1 MTSPGSLLVLGG
13 TSWLGGTVARHAA
26 EHGHR
31 VTCLARGSSGTAP
44 EAVEFIGADR
54 SDPDAAYATV
64 AERSWDAV
72 IDLARQPQHV
82 RGAVSALSERV
93 SHWIFVS
100 TCSVYADNSVA
111 GADES
116 ATLHDPWEGDGLA
129 PDEAYGPAKVACERV
144 VLESCPEALV
154 ARSGLI
160 VGYGDRSDRFGY
172 WPTRFARSARSVS
185 SAASPV
191 SSAEPILVPPLLDNL
206 QVVEVRDLASWLVRA
221 AETQISGIVNA
232 MGDPFPLAELMDV
245 CQEETGGR
253 PRRVEPGHAWLVDQ
267 GVEPW
272 MGPESLPLWLPHP
285 EYAGFM
291 TRDNSAAKQAGLTFR
306 PLAESVRSTLAWENE
321 LGLDRE
327 RRAGLGTQ
335 WERDLVA
342 RWEH

>member
-26 EHGHR
+26 ERGHR

-54 SDPDAAYATV
+54 GDPDAAYATV

-100 TCSVYADNSVA
+100 TCSVYADDTVA

-129 PDEAYGPAKVACERV
+129 PDEAYGPAKAACERV
-144 VLESCPEALV
+144 VLESCPEALI

-191 SSAEPILVPPLLDNL
+191 SSAEPILVPPLLDAL
-206 QVVEVRDLASWLVRA
+206 QVVDVRDLASWLVRA

>member
-1 MTSPGSLLVLGG
+1 
-13 TSWLGGTVARHAA
+13 
-26 EHGHR
+26 
-31 VTCLARGSSGTAP
+31 
-44 EAVEFIGADR
+44 
-54 SDPDAAYATV
+54 
-64 AERSWDAV
+64 
-72 IDLARQPQHV
+72 V
-82 RGAVSALSERV
+82 RGAASALSERV

-100 TCSVYADNSVA
+100 TCSVYADDSVA

-129 PDEAYGPAKVACERV
+129 PDEAYGPAKVACERA

-185 SAASPV
+185 SAAPPV
-191 SSAEPILVPPLLDNL
+191 SSAEPILVPPLRDAL
-206 QVVEVRDLASWLVRA
+206 QVVDVGDLASWLVRA

-232 MGDPFPLAELMDV
+232 MGDPFPLAELMGV

-253 PRRVEPGHAWLVDQ
+253 PRRVEPGHAWLVDE

-291 TRDNSAAKQAGLTFR
+291 TRDNSAAKRAGLTFR

-335 WERDLVA
+335 RERDLIA

>member
-100 TCSVYADNSVA
+100 TCSVYADDSVA

-172 WPTRFARSARSVS
+172 WVARLAL
-185 SAASPV
+185 AGTAPV
-191 SSAEPILVPPLLDNL
+191 LVPDTPELGTQTID
-206 QVVEVRDLASWLVRA
+206 VRDLA
-221 AETQISGIVNA
+221 
-232 MGDPFPLAELMDV
+232 
-245 CQEETGGR
+245 
-253 PRRVEPGHAWLVDQ
+253 AWLVDASAVGAYNAVGPQ
-267 GVEPW
+267 IALGPLLDQAALVAGFTGEMVTVPPQWLVDHEVEP
-272 MGPESLPLWLPHP
+272 
-285 EYAGFM
+285 
-291 TRDNSAAKQAGLTFR
+291 
-306 PLAESVRSTLAWENE
+306 
-321 LGLDRE
+321 
-327 RRAGLGTQ
+327 
-335 WERDLVA
+335 
-342 RWEH
+342 